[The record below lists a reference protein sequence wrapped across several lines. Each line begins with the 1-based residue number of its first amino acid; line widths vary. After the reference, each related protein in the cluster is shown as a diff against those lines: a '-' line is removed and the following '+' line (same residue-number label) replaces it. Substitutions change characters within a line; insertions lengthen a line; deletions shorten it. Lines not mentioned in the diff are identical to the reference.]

1 MSWRDH
7 IKVHPA
13 ADLFP
18 MMSESEL
25 RELGED
31 IKENGQSVQVVLWKD
46 PSPGGEYW
54 LIDGRNRLDAIELA
68 GLCVFD
74 KIGRQKFFWRLMDG
88 DPYEVVLSLNLLRR
102 NLTDEQRRELIG
114 KIIKAEPE
122 ASNVTIAKETGT
134 SEPTVRR
141 VRNGLSSSGDEVDQ
155 RTGRAAARPQ
165 AKKPRPKPEPKPVE
179 YRATGSEEVDIE
191 QRRAE
196 YAALDAEPP
205 RPVTDLD
212 SRIIRAAGAIR
223 HEAMGLTRSDTE
235 RFLAAIRDQIASI
248 EREVLQDVD
257 AAPSDLAA
265 LRPLY
270 PQKRTSLPLSAHTM
284 PRKQIREGHQR
295 PSSSRRGVLASL
307 IRIKGRVVNLI

>member
-31 IKENGQSVQVVLWKD
+31 IKENGQRVQVVLWKD

-54 LIDGRNRLDAIELA
+54 LIDGRNRLDAMELA

-102 NLTDEQRRELIG
+102 NLTDGQRRELIG
-114 KIIKAEPE
+114 KIIKAKPE

-165 AKKPRPKPEPKPVE
+165 AKKPRPKPERSRSSTAPPAAKRSILNSAGLNTRRSMPSRLGRLLILIAASSAPPVQSGTGL
-179 YRATGSEEVDIE
+179 RA
-191 QRRAE
+191 
-196 YAALDAEPP
+196 
-205 RPVTDLD
+205 
-212 SRIIRAAGAIR
+212 
-223 HEAMGLTRSDTE
+223 
-235 RFLAAIRDQIASI
+235 
-248 EREVLQDVD
+248 
-257 AAPSDLAA
+257 
-265 LRPLY
+265 
-270 PQKRTSLPLSAHTM
+270 
-284 PRKQIREGHQR
+284 
-295 PSSSRRGVLASL
+295 
-307 IRIKGRVVNLI
+307 

>member
-31 IKENGQSVQVVLWKD
+31 IKENGQRVQVVLWKD

-54 LIDGRNRLDAIELA
+54 LIDRRNRL
-68 GLCVFD
+68 
-74 KIGRQKFFWRLMDG
+74 
-88 DPYEVVLSLNLLRR
+88 
-102 NLTDEQRRELIG
+102 
-114 KIIKAEPE
+114 
-122 ASNVTIAKETGT
+122 
-134 SEPTVRR
+134 
-141 VRNGLSSSGDEVDQ
+141 
-155 RTGRAAARPQ
+155 AAARPQ
-165 AKKPRPKPEPKPVE
+165 AKKPRPKPEPEPEPVE
-179 YRATGSEEVDIE
+179 YRATGREEVDIE

-196 YAALDAEPP
+196 YAAPDAEPP

-223 HEAMGLTRSDTE
+223 HEAMGPTRSDTE
-235 RFLAAIRDQIASI
+235 RFSAAVRDQIASI
-248 EREVLQDVD
+248 EREVLQDAD

-265 LRPLY
+265 LPADLSIPDFLR
-270 PQKRTSLPLSAHTM
+270 RTA
-284 PRKQIREGHQR
+284 
-295 PSSSRRGVLASL
+295 
-307 IRIKGRVVNLI
+307 

>member
-31 IKENGQSVQVVLWKD
+31 IKENGQRVQVVLWKD

-54 LIDGRNRLDAIELA
+54 LIDGRNRLDAMELA

-74 KIGRQKFFWRLMDG
+74 KIGRQRFFWRLMDG

-114 KIIKAEPE
+114 KIIKAKPE

-141 VRNGLSSSGDEVDQ
+141 VRKGLSSSGDEVDQ

-165 AKKPRPKPEPKPVE
+165 AKKPRPKPEPVE
-179 YRATGSEEVDIE
+179 YRATGSVEVGIE

-196 YAALDAEPP
+196 YAALDAESTAVISVEDDLEGATPDEY
-205 RPVTDLD
+205 RRAFLLRALDAIGFAVYSGEVDEEVIAAAERVVTHWQDFTQTLKARYGNKYQQTLVQSSAPDIPDDL
-212 SRIIRAAGAIR
+212 
-223 HEAMGLTRSDTE
+223 
-235 RFLAAIRDQIASI
+235 SI
-248 EREVLQDVD
+248 
-257 AAPSDLAA
+257 P
-265 LRPLY
+265 
-270 PQKRTSLPLSAHTM
+270 LPL
-284 PRKQIREGHQR
+284 
-295 PSSSRRGVLASL
+295 RR
-307 IRIKGRVVNLI
+307 